1 MNIIKALMGEYPKF
15 KSLVYAD
22 DSFTEVTVC
31 RTLSPDH
38 VDLETPTYVEN
49 KFKKIVPIL
58 KGIGV
63 CKDPESH
70 EQTITVTV
78 YADESKLEPL
88 KRHGKFN
95 NLEAIQHLVHI
106 AAAISE
112 IAEDKLSE
120 PACIKAIGLDC
131 KPFICTDNES
141 EETQA
146 NA

>member
-1 MNIIKALMGEYPKF
+1 MGEYPKF

-78 YADESKLEPL
+78 YADVSKLEPS

-95 NLEAIQHLVHI
+95 NLKAIQHLVHI

-112 IAEDKLSE
+112 LAEDKLSE
-120 PACIKAIGLDC
+120 PQALKGIAMDC
-131 KPFICTDNES
+131 KLFIYDENEGN
-141 EETQA
+141 EEAQA
-146 NA
+146 DA